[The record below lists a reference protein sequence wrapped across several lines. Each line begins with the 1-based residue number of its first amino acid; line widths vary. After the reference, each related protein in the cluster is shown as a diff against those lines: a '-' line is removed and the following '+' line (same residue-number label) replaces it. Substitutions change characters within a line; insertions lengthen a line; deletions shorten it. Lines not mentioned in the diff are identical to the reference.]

1 MRKKF
6 RSFCGKWVEPLV
18 LDDAE
23 RPEKFRFSTG
33 IAAEVGVEDPKSC
46 VIAVVGIVITSEGY
60 CYQGMFFVAW
70 LCIAWWLEKH
80 YLSREL
86 NQ

>member
-6 RSFCGKWVEPLV
+6 LSFCGKWVEPLV

-33 IAAEVGVEDPKSC
+33 IVAEFGVEEPKSC
-46 VIAVVGIVITSEGY
+46 VIATIIIVIDSEGY
-60 CYQGMFFVAW
+60 CYQGMIFVAW
-70 LCIAWWLEKH
+70 LCIA
-80 YLSREL
+80 
-86 NQ
+86 